1 MTNEQIIAEI
11 AASIYSPDEIA
22 VMTKDGGEIPLHTA
36 LGWRMR
42 GPYKVKEGE
51 KGIETKLWK
60 RRKRS
65 PDYQEDC
72 FYLSKAYLFR
82 KEQME
87 LMDKRL

>member
-11 AASIYSPDEIA
+11 AASIYGPDEIA
-22 VMTKDGGEIPLHTA
+22 NMIKDGGEIPLHTA
-36 LGWRMR
+36 LGWRLR

-60 RRKRS
+60 RRKS
-65 PDYQEDC
+65 SSEEQKDL

-82 KEQME
+82 REQME
-87 LMDKRL
+87 IVER

>member
-11 AASIYSPDEIA
+11 AATIYSPEEID

-60 RRKRS
+60 RKKS
-65 PDYQEDC
+65 SSEDQKDI
-72 FYLSKAYLFR
+72 FYLSKANLFSR
-82 KEQME
+82 EQVE
-87 LMDKRL
+87 IADK